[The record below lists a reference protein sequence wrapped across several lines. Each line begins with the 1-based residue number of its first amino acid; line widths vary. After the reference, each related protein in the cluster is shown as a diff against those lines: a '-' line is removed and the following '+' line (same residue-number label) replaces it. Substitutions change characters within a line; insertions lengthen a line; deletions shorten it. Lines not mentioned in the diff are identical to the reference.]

1 MKKVLFLIAILSGS
15 TQIYAQNIS
24 KNDSI
29 QIVSKVED
37 WNKAWKTKDANL
49 ATKWYSD
56 DADFTNAFGFAM
68 IGKTA
73 IKDYLARVFKMNF
86 VMAGNSEQNS
96 LKLKYI
102 YNDTVLAISTISRKG
117 QKLSDNSDLG
127 PRSTTHHR
135 LFYKNDE
142 WQIVAHLISDARSIE
157 TNKH

>member
-1 MKKVLFLIAILSGS
+1 
-15 TQIYAQNIS
+15 
-24 KNDSI
+24 
-29 QIVSKVED
+29 
-37 WNKAWKTKDANL
+37 
-49 ATKWYSD
+49 
-56 DADFTNAFGFAM
+56 M

-102 YNDTVLAISTISRKG
+102 SNDTVLAISTISRKG
-117 QKLSDNSDLG
+117 QKLSDNSELG